1 MINETHIV
9 IYDIV
14 KERIRTAIKSKFEH
28 PITKFKVDESYNL
41 AMAYNDFG
49 DYLFIQYEREM
60 LTVKNS
66 KYTFATFCSDNYLIV
81 GSEEKYQVM

>member
-1 MINETHIV
+1 MINDTHIV
-9 IYDIV
+9 IYDII
-14 KERIRTAIKSKFEH
+14 KARIKTAIESKFDH

-49 DYLFIQYEREM
+49 DFLFIQSGAKL

-81 GSEEKYQVM
+81 GSEKDYQVM